1 VSEKRRQRERV
12 RGEKIINFSYN
23 CKRDFRD
30 KETRRAKKEGRMQG
44 NVREKTFH
52 NIFPVPS
59 DIGKEKVLERA
70 KFLNVHFANELR
82 SYEKKEEKVLQGLV
96 SVT

>member
-1 VSEKRRQRERV
+1 
-12 RGEKIINFSYN
+12 
-23 CKRDFRD
+23 
-30 KETRRAKKEGRMQG
+30 MQG

-82 SYEKKEEKVLQGLV
+82 SYEKKRRKSPAGPRERHVKQREIDRQ
-96 SVT
+96 T